1 MLHGKFRIAQS
12 FPDLT
17 MGTFMKISGAPA
29 AIEKRDQGRGALGAD
44 NPDSPSSAPGTA
56 RPSLDRSRHLGTI
69 PLERRPITGY
79 SCCLKWGAHEEN
91 HCGFPA
97 LHHCRRRRLWYWK
110 ASGAKKT
117 AATPTPTA
125 KIERGPVRQAVTS
138 TGKIV
143 SNLDVEIKCKAS
155 GEVVKLPFDI
165 SQAVKK
171 GDLLLELDPRDEQ
184 QRVRQ
189 AEATVRA
196 SQARLINARESL
208 ALADEKLKTDRQRA
222 DAALIAAQAR
232 ATDARA
238 KADRTRELLGKKLAS
253 LEEAETAET
262 AAAQAA
268 AEAENAATGI
278 EELKNQ
284 ARTLEQARQQIRIA
298 EAQVDNDQVSLDLA
312 RQRLSETRVVSPV
325 DGVVTQR
332 AVQIGQI
339 ISSGISNV
347 GGGTTALVVSDLS
360 RIFVLA
366 AVDESD
372 IGQVRPGQR
381 VKVTV
386 DAFRNREFAGE
397 VVRISPRGVNISN
410 VVTFEVKLEVT
421 ARDKE
426 MLRPEMT
433 ANVEILID
441 ERPDALLAPSDAIF
455 RRGGKTWVTL
465 QAAAAREPT
474 AK

>member
-1 MLHGKFRIAQS
+1 
-12 FPDLT
+12 
-17 MGTFMKISGAPA
+17 MKKIWIIVLVVVLA
-29 AIEKRDQGRGALGAD
+29 AGGGFWYWRTRAKG
-44 NPDSPSSAPGTA
+44 GTA
-56 RPSLDRSRHLGTI
+56 
-69 PLERRPITGY
+69 E
-79 SCCLKWGAHEEN
+79 
-91 HCGFPA
+91 
-97 LHHCRRRRLWYWK
+97 
-110 ASGAKKT
+110 
-117 AATPTPTA
+117 TPTPTA
-125 KIERGPVRQAVTS
+125 KIERGPVRQSVTS

-155 GEVVKLPFDI
+155 GEVVKIPFDI
-165 SQAVKK
+165 SQAVTK
-171 GDLLLELDPRDEQ
+171 GALLLELDPRDEQ

-208 ALADEKLKTDRQRA
+208 ALADENLRTDRQRA
-222 DAALIAAQAR
+222 EAALTAAKAR
-232 ATDARA
+232 AADARS
-238 KADRTRELLGKKLAS
+238 KAERTRELLAKKLAS

-262 AAAQAA
+262 AVTQAA
-268 AEAENAATGI
+268 AEAENAATAI

-298 EAQVDNDQVSLDLA
+298 EAQVDNDQVNLDLA
-312 RQRLSETRVVSPV
+312 RQRLAETRVVSPI

-372 IGQVRPGQR
+372 IGQVSPGQR
-381 VKVTV
+381 VKVTA
-386 DAFRNREFAGE
+386 DAYRSREFSGE
-397 VVRISPRGVNISN
+397 VARISPRGTNVSN
-410 VVTFEVKLEVT
+410 VVSFEVKLEVT
-421 ARDKE
+421 ARDKDL
-426 MLRPEMT
+426 LRPEMT

-441 ERPDALLAPSDAIF
+441 ERPDALLSPADAIF

-465 QAAAAREPT
+465 QAADGTRTDREVT
-474 AK
+474 AGISDGRRTEIRSGLSVGETVLVQGSDSKWNGQGQRPGGPPMMRLH

>member
-1 MLHGKFRIAQS
+1 
-12 FPDLT
+12 
-17 MGTFMKISGAPA
+17 MK
-29 AIEKRDQGRGALGAD
+29 
-44 NPDSPSSAPGTA
+44 
-56 RPSLDRSRHLGTI
+56 
-69 PLERRPITGY
+69 
-79 SCCLKWGAHEEN
+79 
-91 HCGFPA
+91 PA
-97 LHHCRRRRLWYWK
+97 LVVHGGCGTPPPGEEGPRN
-110 ASGAKKT
+110 
-117 AATPTPTA
+117 AAC
-125 KIERGPVRQAVTS
+125 ERAADAGWRVLQQGGSA
-138 TGKIV
+138 
-143 SNLDVEIKCKAS
+143 LD
-155 GEVVKLPFDI
+155 G
-165 SQAVKK
+165 
-171 GDLLLELDPRDEQ
+171 
-184 QRVRQ
+184 

-208 ALADEKLKTDRQRA
+208 ALADENLKTDRQRA
-222 DAALIAAQAR
+222 DAALTAAQAR
-232 ATDARA
+232 MQDSRA

-253 LEEAETAET
+253 LEEAETADT

-312 RQRLSETRVVSPV
+312 RQRLTETRVVSPV

-386 DAFRNREFAGE
+386 DAHRNREFTGE
-397 VVRISPRGVNISN
+397 VVRISPRGVNVSN
-410 VVTFEVKLEVT
+410 VVTFEVKIEVT

-426 MLRPEMT
+426 LLRPEMT
-433 ANVEILID
+433 ANVEVLID

-455 RRGGKTWVTL
+455 RRGGKTWVSL
-465 QAAAAREPT
+465 QAADGAKTDREVNAGISDGRRTEILSGLTVGETVLVQGTDSKWNGQGQRPGGPPMMRLH
-474 AK
+474 

>member
-1 MLHGKFRIAQS
+1 MKKLLILVVLVAIAA
-12 FPDLT
+12 
-17 MGTFMKISGAPA
+17 GG
-29 AIEKRDQGRGALGAD
+29 
-44 NPDSPSSAPGTA
+44 
-56 RPSLDRSRHLGTI
+56 
-69 PLERRPITGY
+69 GY
-79 SCCLKWGAHEEN
+79 
-91 HCGFPA
+91 
-97 LHHCRRRRLWYWK
+97 WYWN
-110 ASGAKKT
+110 SRAKSKT
-117 AATPTPTA
+117 AVTPTPTA
-125 KIERGPVRQAVTS
+125 KLERGPVRQSVSS
-138 TGKIV
+138 TGKVV

-196 SQARLINARESL
+196 AQARLINARESL
-208 ALADEKLKTDRQRA
+208 ALAEERLQTDRQRA
-222 DAALIAAQAR
+222 EASLIASRTRAR
-232 ATDARA
+232 DARA

-262 AAAQAA
+262 AAAQVA
-268 AEAENAATGI
+268 AEAENAATAI
-278 EELKNQ
+278 EELKSQ

-312 RQRLSETRVVSPV
+312 RQRLTETRVVSPV

-381 VKVTV
+381 VKITV
-386 DAFRNREFAGE
+386 DAHRGREFAGE
-397 VVRISPRGVNISN
+397 VARISPRGVNVSN
-410 VVTFEVKLEVT
+410 VVTFEVKIEVT

-426 MLRPEMT
+426 LLRPEMT

-441 ERPDALLAPSDAIF
+441 ERADALLAPADAIF
-455 RRGGKTWVTL
+455 RRAGKNWVTVQGPDGTL
-465 QAAAAREPT
+465 ADREVGSGISDGRRTEILSGLDGGETVLVQGTDSKWNGQGQRPGRPPMMRLR
-474 AK
+474 

>member
-1 MLHGKFRIAQS
+1 MKKILIVVLIAALAAGGGFWYWRTRAKKS
-12 FPDLT
+12 T
-17 MGTFMKISGAPA
+17 AVAPA
-29 AIEKRDQGRGALGAD
+29 
-44 NPDSPSSAPGTA
+44 
-56 RPSLDRSRHLGTI
+56 
-69 PLERRPITGY
+69 
-79 SCCLKWGAHEEN
+79 
-91 HCGFPA
+91 
-97 LHHCRRRRLWYWK
+97 
-110 ASGAKKT
+110 
-117 AATPTPTA
+117 PTA
-125 KIERGPVRQAVTS
+125 KVERGPVRQTVSS
-138 TGKIV
+138 TGKVV

-196 SQARLINARESL
+196 AQARLINAKESL
-208 ALADEKLKTDRQRA
+208 SLADEKLKTDRQRA
-222 DAALIAAQAR
+222 DAALTAAQAR
-232 ATDARA
+232 AQDTRA

-253 LEEAETAET
+253 LEEAETAAT

-268 AEAENAATGI
+268 AESENAATGI
-278 EELKNQ
+278 AELKNQ
-284 ARTLEQARQQIRIA
+284 ERTLEQARQQIRIA
-298 EAQVDNDQVSLDLA
+298 EAQVDNDQVDLDLA
-312 RQRLSETRVVSPV
+312 RQRLTETRVVSPL

-397 VVRISPRGVNISN
+397 VARISPRGVNVSN

-426 MLRPEMT
+426 LLRPEMT

-441 ERPDALLAPSDAIF
+441 ERPDALLAPADAIF
-455 RRGGKTWVTL
+455 RRGGKTWVSL
-465 QAAAAREPT
+465 AGSSGAKIDREVSTGISDGRRTEILSGLTVGETVLVQGADSKWNGQGQRPGGPPMMRLH
-474 AK
+474 

>member
-1 MLHGKFRIAQS
+1 MKKIWIVVIVVALIAGGG
-12 FPDLT
+12 FWYW
-17 MGTFMKISGAPA
+17 
-29 AIEKRDQGRGALGAD
+29 
-44 NPDSPSSAPGTA
+44 
-56 RPSLDRSRHLGTI
+56 RSR
-69 PLERRPITGY
+69 
-79 SCCLKWGAHEEN
+79 
-91 HCGFPA
+91 
-97 LHHCRRRRLWYWK
+97 
-110 ASGAKKT
+110 AKSST

-125 KIERGPVRQAVTS
+125 KVERGPVRQAVTS

-208 ALADEKLKTDRQRA
+208 ALADEKLRTDRQRA
-222 DAALIAAQAR
+222 DAALTAARAR

-253 LEEAETAET
+253 LEEAETSET
-262 AAAQAA
+262 SAAQAA

-298 EAQVDNDQVSLDLA
+298 EAQVDNDMVSLDLA
-312 RQRLSETRVVSPV
+312 RQRLSETRVVAPV

-372 IGQVRPGQR
+372 IGQVLPGQR

-386 DAFRNREFAGE
+386 DAYRNREFAGE

-426 MLRPEMT
+426 LLRPEMT
-433 ANVEILID
+433 ATVEILID
-441 ERPDALLAPSDAIF
+441 ERSDALLSPSDAVF

-465 QAAAAREPT
+465 QAAAGTRSDREVTTGISDGRRTEILSGLT
-474 AK
+474 AGETVLVQGSDSKWNGQGQRPGGPPMMRLH

>member
-1 MLHGKFRIAQS
+1 VKKIMLIV
-12 FPDLT
+12 L
-17 MGTFMKISGAPA
+17 IV
-29 AIEKRDQGRGALGAD
+29 ALAG
-44 NPDSPSSAPGTA
+44 GGFWYW
-56 RPSLDRSRHLGTI
+56 RSRTKTDI
-69 PLERRPITGY
+69 
-79 SCCLKWGAHEEN
+79 
-91 HCGFPA
+91 
-97 LHHCRRRRLWYWK
+97 
-110 ASGAKKT
+110 AK
-117 AATPTPTA
+117 TPTPTA

-155 GEVVKLPFDI
+155 GTVVKLPFDI
-165 SQAVKK
+165 SQAVKM

-196 SQARLINARESL
+196 SQARLINAKESL
-208 ALADEKLKTDRQRA
+208 ALAEEKLKTDRQRA
-222 DAALIAAQAR
+222 EAALTAAQAR
-232 ATDARA
+232 TQDARA

-253 LEEAETAET
+253 LEEAETAGT

-284 ARTLEQARQQIRIA
+284 ARTLEQARQQIRVA
-298 EAQVDNDQVSLDLA
+298 EAQVDNDQVDLDLA
-312 RQRLSETRVVSPV
+312 RQRLAETRVVSPI

-332 AVQIGQI
+332 TVQIGQI

-360 RIFVLA
+360 SIFVLA

-386 DAFRNREFAGE
+386 DAYRNREFAGE
-397 VVRISPRGVNISN
+397 VARISPRGVNVSN
-410 VVTFEVKLEVT
+410 VVTFEVKIEVT
-421 ARDKE
+421 ARDKGL
-426 MLRPEMT
+426 LRPEMT

-441 ERPDALLAPSDAIF
+441 ERSDVLLAPTDAIY
-455 RRGGKTWVTL
+455 RRAGKSWVTL
-465 QAAAAREPT
+465 QSDGGTKADREVAVGISDGRRTEILSGLT
-474 AK
+474 AGDTVLVQGSDSKWNGQGQRPGSPPPMMRLH

>member
-1 MLHGKFRIAQS
+1 VK
-12 FPDLT
+12 
-17 MGTFMKISGAPA
+17 KIWIIVLVVVLA
-29 AIEKRDQGRGALGAD
+29 AGGGFWYW
-44 NPDSPSSAPGTA
+44 
-56 RPSLDRSRHLGTI
+56 RSRAKSGT
-69 PLERRPITGY
+69 T
-79 SCCLKWGAHEEN
+79 
-91 HCGFPA
+91 
-97 LHHCRRRRLWYWK
+97 
-110 ASGAKKT
+110 
-117 AATPTPTA
+117 ATPTPTA
-125 KIERGPVRQAVTS
+125 KIERGQVRQAVAS

-189 AEATVRA
+189 AESTVRA

-208 ALADEKLKTDRQRA
+208 ALADENLKTDRQRA
-222 DAALIAAQAR
+222 DAALTAAQAR
-232 ATDARA
+232 MQDARA

-268 AEAENAATGI
+268 AEADNAATGL

-372 IGQVRPGQR
+372 IGQVRPGQP

-386 DAFRNREFAGE
+386 DAHRNRDFAGE
-397 VVRISPRGVNISN
+397 VVRISPRGVNVSN
-410 VVTFEVKLEVT
+410 VVTFEVKIEVT

-426 MLRPEMT
+426 LLRPEMT
-433 ANVEILID
+433 ANVEVLID
-441 ERPDALLAPSDAIF
+441 ERTDALLAPADAIF
-455 RRGGKTWVTL
+455 RRGGKTLVSL
-465 QAAAAREPT
+465 QTADGAKADREVRTGISDGRRTEILSGLAAGETVLVQGTDSKWNGQGQRPGGPPMMRLR
-474 AK
+474 